1 MKLKLIIACLLAS
14 VAMSG
19 QVKKVA
25 ILETVDKKGDLDYSV
40 KLMLRSNLSKA
51 ITNTSGYEAYDRT
64 DVDAIMGEQDFQ
76 RTGLVSDDQIKQ
88 LGEMTGADYIL
99 VAEAVRAGD
108 SNMFITA
115 KILNVESAKTE
126 KTDNAL
132 MGVSAVDIQNG
143 CVKLAES
150 LFGVKISSS
159 NVQRDDDPEQ
169 DNASSKNESAGVE
182 DLSDGRGSRYGNLP
196 ERRPEYGM
204 PSAVSG
210 CSIGS
215 LIHFDDGTAGIVFY
229 LNPYGEGGLAVSLD
243 ETTLEWDN
251 SRKKVDIP
259 GVLNEEDK
267 CSLMCNPG
275 MGALNT
281 DRILAQVSANAPAAS
296 WCRGHGK
303 GWYLPSAGEFLQL
316 VMANNYKG
324 KRGPIN
330 NAIVNAGGEPF
341 QRSYYWT
348 SNECDKKEAY
358 NFPISGKKADTE
370 KKKSA
375 EGVRAIRMF

>member
-76 RTGLVSDDQIKQ
+76 RTGLVSDDQIRQ

-159 NVQRDDDPEQ
+159 NVQR
-169 DNASSKNESAGVE
+169 VE
-182 DLSDGRGSRYGNLP
+182 DLSDGSSRYGNLP

-251 SRKKVDIP
+251 SRKKVDIS
-259 GVLNEEDK
+259 GVLSEKDK

-281 DRILAQVSANAPAAS
+281 DRILAQVSANAPAAA

-370 KKKSA
+370 NKKSA